1 MPHLAPIFRELI
13 HARHHKSTWMT
24 TSIGPLSM
32 SSLARDGRE
41 AGSLQNA
48 NHSLARSMS
57 LYGVPRAS
65 ERASE
70 QAACVTP
77 FNRLGVFV
85 ALQRGENRP
94 PPGLTRASLPAA
106 SIRLFF
112 PPRRILITT
121 PRNHP
126 SFTWASARLSTF
138 IISRRSNA
146 RGNNFAATS

>member
-1 MPHLAPIFRELI
+1 MPRLAPIFRELI
-13 HARHHKSTWMT
+13 HVRHHKSTCMT

-32 SSLARDGRE
+32 SSMGEKQRRQ

-57 LYGVPRAS
+57 LHGVP
-65 ERASE
+65 RASE

-77 FNRLGVFV
+77 FNRLGV

-94 PPGLTRASLPAA
+94 PPGSTRASLPAV

-121 PRNHP
+121 LRNHP
-126 SFTWASARLSTF
+126 PFTWASARLSTF
-138 IISRRSNA
+138 IISRRSNT
-146 RGNNFAATS
+146 RGNNFVATS

>member
-1 MPHLAPIFRELI
+1 MPRLALIFRELI
-13 HARHHKSTWMT
+13 HARHHRSTCMT

-32 SSLARDGRE
+32 SSLAMGEKQRRQ

-57 LYGVPRAS
+57 LHGVPRAN
-65 ERASE
+65 E

-94 PPGLTRASLPAA
+94 PPGSTRASLPAV

-126 SFTWASARLSTF
+126 PFTWASARLSTF
-138 IISRRSNA
+138 IISRRSNT
-146 RGNNFAATS
+146 RGNNFVATS